1 MGRAAGTHPGAVP
14 LGTSR
19 GLRPPVRLALD
30 EVPWSFPALVALQ
43 ASRRLAIRALALF
56 PNHCVITRP
65 WETTNP
71 WAASDPCSVL
81 GAQLPVPQSN
91 LSPCWKRQDEPRTK
105 APTSAWKA
113 QQGRSSWQH
122 RGPGGASGGCPSPD
136 GRPGETPDS
145 PEAAPRGRSRSQ
157 AYQFYGF
164 STCQTSH
171 FPLFSHISAASLGFG
186 LSYFSSLQSGIES
199 LVHVFFIL
207 SCV

>member
-1 MGRAAGTHPGAVP
+1 MGRAAGTHPGVVP

-30 EVPWSFPALVALQ
+30 EVPWSFLALVAPQ

-81 GAQLPVPQSN
+81 GAQVPVRLSN

-113 QQGRSSWQH
+113 QQGAPGSIEVPGERV
-122 RGPGGASGGCPSPD
+122 GGAPPLTAAQGRHPTHQRQLPRDVQGLRRTNSMVFLLAKPATFPFFHIFLLLPWALGCLI
-136 GRPGETPDS
+136 
-145 PEAAPRGRSRSQ
+145 
-157 AYQFYGF
+157 F
-164 STCQTSH
+164 
-171 FPLFSHISAASLGFG
+171 LL
-186 LSYFSSLQSGIES
+186 SSLE
-199 LVHVFFIL
+199 LKA
-207 SCV
+207 